1 MVKLRRFL
9 LQRLASLVVV
19 LLGASLVIFA
29 IMRFLPGDP
38 VLAMLGLDTDPQV
51 LAEARAELGLDRP
64 VLVQYAVWLGAALT
78 GDFGESII
86 LRRAVADLLL
96 SRFPTTLVLAVVSM
110 VVALAVAVPAGVV
123 SARWRGRAVDHA
135 SRLLGLAGVSMPNF
149 WLGLLLIM
157 LFGVQLRWLPVGGY
171 VSPLDDPLQALA
183 HIALPAFTLGTAYA
197 ATIMRMLRASMLD
210 VLQRDYIAVAK
221 AYGMRGRVIV
231 WHDAFRNA
239 LIPTLTVAGFAF
251 GYMLAGTI
259 IVEVIF
265 NIPGVG
271 RLLYESILTRDY
283 PLVQSIVL
291 FNIGLFVL
299 VNFTVDVLY
308 AVIDP
313 RIQV

>member
-1 MVKLRRFL
+1 VKLQRFL
-9 LQRLASLVVV
+9 LQRLASLMVV

-29 IMRFLPGDP
+29 IMRLLPGDP
-38 VLAMLGLDTDPQV
+38 VLAMLGLDTDPRV
-51 LAEARAELGLDRP
+51 LAEARAALGLDRP
-64 VLVQYAVWLGAALT
+64 LLVQYVAWLADAMRGE
-78 GDFGESII
+78 FGYSII
-86 LRRAVADLLL
+86 LRRDVADLLL
-96 SRFPTTLVLAVVSM
+96 LRFPTTLTLAVVSM
-110 VVALAVAVPAGVV
+110 AIALLVAIPAGVI
-123 SARWRGRAVDHA
+123 SARWRGRPVDHL
-135 SRLLGLAGVSMPNF
+135 SRIIGLAGVSMPNF

-157 LFGVQLRWLPVGGY
+157 FFGVQLRWLPVGGY
-171 VSPLDDPLQALA
+171 VSPLESPLQALA
-183 HIALPAFTLGTAYA
+183 HLVMPAFTLGTAYA

-210 VLQRDYIAVAK
+210 VLRRDYIAVAT
-221 AYGMRGRVIV
+221 AYGVPGRVIV
-231 WHDAFRNA
+231 WNDAFRNA

-283 PLVQSIVL
+283 PLVQAIVL
-291 FNIGLFVL
+291 FNITLFVV